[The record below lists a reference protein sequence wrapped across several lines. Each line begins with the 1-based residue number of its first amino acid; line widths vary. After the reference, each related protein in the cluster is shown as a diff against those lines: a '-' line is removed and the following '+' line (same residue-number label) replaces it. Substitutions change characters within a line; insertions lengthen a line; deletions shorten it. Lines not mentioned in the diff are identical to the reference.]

1 MSKIGNFVGL
11 GYQPFGTIVDIL
23 QMNKTQ
29 RDMCLR
35 ELIITLLREVKD
47 ILSRENSVSTA
58 YRVDRIFTGVH
69 RGCMEGLGLT
79 RALYKRPGLTSR
91 ENF

>member
-1 MSKIGNFVGL
+1 MTSVTTIFCSDWIGLSTFWYDSRYTSDEQNTERYVFERVNNYYSFSRVEGH
-11 GYQPFGTIVDIL
+11 
-23 QMNKTQ
+23 
-29 RDMCLR
+29 
-35 ELIITLLREVKD
+35 

-79 RALYKRPGLTSR
+79 SR

>member
-1 MSKIGNFVGL
+1 MLKNLLTNFSSATQKSKKF
-11 GYQPFGTIVDIL
+11 FCDIS
-23 QMNKTQ
+23 T
-29 RDMCLR
+29 
-35 ELIITLLREVKD
+35 LIITLLREVKD

-79 RALYKRPGLTSR
+79 SR

>member
-1 MSKIGNFVGL
+1 MTSVTTIFCSDWIGLSTFWYDSRYTSDGQNTERNVFERVN
-11 GYQPFGTIVDIL
+11 YY
-23 QMNKTQ
+23 N
-29 RDMCLR
+29 
-35 ELIITLLREVKD
+35 ITLLREVKD

-79 RALYKRPGLTSR
+79 SR
-91 ENF
+91 VNF